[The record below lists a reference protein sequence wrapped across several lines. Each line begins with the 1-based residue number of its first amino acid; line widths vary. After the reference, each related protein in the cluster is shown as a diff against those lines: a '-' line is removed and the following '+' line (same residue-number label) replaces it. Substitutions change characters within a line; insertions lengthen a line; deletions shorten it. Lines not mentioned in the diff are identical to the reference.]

1 MAERTEEWTDTMD
14 EQPPSKRR
22 SIRRNVWMN
31 AAVLLLLLVGVLLGI
46 TQAFILLAVY
56 ALVIAPA

>member
-1 MAERTEEWTDTMD
+1 MD
-14 EQPPSKRR
+14 EQTNIRHHG
-22 SIRRNVWMN
+22 IRRNTWVN
-31 AAVLLLLLVGVLLGI
+31 AAIVLLLLACALSGI